1 MDSKRTYKRI
11 STIFWFLLAT
21 MLFWLPILMMI
32 CTSFI
37 DFTNNQNFNSFYA
50 ADQSF
55 LLNDFLHILGNGF
68 LGDVFET
75 MPLPFIKDMIL
86 DLFNIFELDSSFAVY
101 WWISSALAWFITAYF
116 YELIVD
122 FLVWLPR
129 WCHEMLNKGVGK
141 ID

>member
-101 WWISSALAWFITAYF
+101 WWISSA
-116 YELIVD
+116 
-122 FLVWLPR
+122 
-129 WCHEMLNKGVGK
+129 
-141 ID
+141 